1 MENNTQQ
8 PEKKSK
14 FTWGHGI
21 VAALLAFVVFILSL
35 IIYFTQTMQNS
46 ELITD
51 NYYQE
56 ELQYQQVID
65 AKNRAYVLQE
75 KPQVAVQQDGV
86 KITFPEQLGKVA
98 HHLNFYLYRT
108 DDKNLDI
115 KKEFQL
121 ENQQFHL
128 IPANILKTGSYTLRL
143 MWQENGEQ
151 YQIDYDI
158 LWK

>member
-21 VAALLAFVVFILSL
+21 VVALLAFMAFILTL

-65 AKNRAYVLQE
+65 AKNRAEKLVQ
-75 KPQVAVQQDGV
+75 KPQVAIQQDGV

-108 DDKNLDI
+108 DDRNLDI

-121 ENQQFHL
+121 EENQFHT
-128 IPANILKTGSYTLRL
+128 IPANILKTGSYTLKL
-143 MWQENGEQ
+143 MWQENEEQ